1 MSRLLFS
8 ISVIF
13 LCGICHAGSE
23 TKPSENNRA
32 GKSRKS
38 KDGYVTYQ
46 EKVGKASFK
55 RQRNGSSVASATIH
69 DANGLSQ
76 RIYHLNEVSASLKN
90 GSYGSGQR
98 STHRQLRRV
107 RRGIDAEVMY
117 EAEIRNARIGD
128 MLIVNVGG
136 QDLDT
141 IISTTV
147 GHFKTNLYLTSMG
160 KEMGEAKILSNK
172 GSDYYFELDDVVG
185 MVKEG
190 VNDCIGFRFFP
201 APNNNANYPGE
212 VLRFKLKR
220 IEKLKVVYSSS
231 GKKFRKR
238 PKQRN

>member
-1 MSRLLFS
+1 MSRLLFT
-8 ISVIF
+8 ITAIVLF
-13 LCGICHAGSE
+13 GICFAGSDTE
-23 TKPSENNRA
+23 SSMNSRI

-55 RQRNGSSVASATIH
+55 RQRNGSAVASASIN

-76 RIYHLNEVSASLKN
+76 RIYHLNEVSANLKS
-90 GSYGSGQR
+90 GFYGPGKR
-98 STHRQLRRV
+98 STYRQLRRV

-117 EAEIRNARIGD
+117 VAEIRNARIGD

-136 QDLDT
+136 QDVDT

-147 GHFKTNLYLTSMG
+147 GHLKTNLYLTSMG

-172 GSDYYFELDDVVG
+172 GNDHYFELDEVVG
-185 MVKEG
+185 MVEEG
-190 VNDCIGFRFFP
+190 VNDCVGFRFFP
-201 APNNNANYPGE
+201 SPNNNTNYPSE

-220 IEKLKVVYSSS
+220 VEKLKVVYSSS
-231 GKKFRKR
+231 GKKFRKKSR
-238 PKQRN
+238 QGY

>member
-13 LCGICHAGSE
+13 LCGICYAGSE

-55 RQRNGSSVASATIH
+55 RQRNGSSVASATIN

-128 MLIVNVGG
+128 MLIVMLADKIWIRV
-136 QDLDT
+136 
-141 IISTTV
+141 ISTTV

-160 KEMGEAKILSNK
+160 KKWERLKFYPTKAVIIILNW
-172 GSDYYFELDDVVG
+172 
-185 MVKEG
+185 MMW
-190 VNDCIGFRFFP
+190 
-201 APNNNANYPGE
+201 
-212 VLRFKLKR
+212 
-220 IEKLKVVYSSS
+220 
-231 GKKFRKR
+231 
-238 PKQRN
+238 